1 MLPSPKLD
9 HTPSVFL
16 VPSRLGHSKETFRC
30 AYRAGHGLLLLSSPG
45 LYFEGTLGYTWLCS
59 GDHMVPGIQL
69 RASAC
74 KVCTPAHWSSPQPQ
88 TSSFLLQLS
97 NHSPECIRHSV
108 LQRLPCRG
116 MGQWNPSPH
125 TCLLDPCLMN
135 LSWSESSHWVTW
147 GCPSLSW
154 LQWKTFTRG
163 KEGLPPAEAGSEPS
177 GSPKA
182 P

>member
-1 MLPSPKLD
+1 MCRQIELVMDPYSCHHQTCVLRGHWDIPGCVWETYGTRDPAQGFCMQSLHPSPLIISSAPKALLFVAAFK
-9 HTPSVFL
+9 PQ
-16 VPSRLGHSKETFRC
+16 SRMHK
-30 AYRAGHGLLLLSSPG
+30 
-45 LYFEGTLGYTWLCS
+45 TLG
-59 GDHMVPGIQL
+59 
-69 RASAC
+69 SA
-74 KVCTPAHWSSPQPQ
+74 KT
-88 TSSFLLQLS
+88 
-97 NHSPECIRHSV
+97 
-108 LQRLPCRG
+108 PCRG
-116 MGQWNPSPH
+116 VGQWNPSPQ

-163 KEGLPPAEAGSEPS
+163 EEGLPPAEAGSEPS